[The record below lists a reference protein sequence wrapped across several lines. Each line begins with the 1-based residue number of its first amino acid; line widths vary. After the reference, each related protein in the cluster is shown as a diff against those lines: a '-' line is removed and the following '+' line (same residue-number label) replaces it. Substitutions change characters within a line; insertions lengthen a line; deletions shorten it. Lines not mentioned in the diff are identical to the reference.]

1 MVETLRKQ
9 KDPTEFGAE
18 FKSTTDFYNAVLQ
31 AAEYI
36 RTKLGIDRLDAAL
49 VFGSGHRAL
58 ADEISDP
65 VVLHYGDIPNFPL
78 ATNIGHGSEL
88 VYGLIHGRKVILFK
102 GRFHLVEG
110 YRSFYHA
117 WLGYL
122 AALLGCELL
131 ISTNSCG
138 AITTKL
144 EIGDIM
150 IMGDHLNC
158 SYMPFVNA
166 PILDGRLRSSKY

>member
-1 MVETLRKQ
+1 M
-9 KDPTEFGAE
+9 
-18 FKSTTDFYNAVLQ
+18 
-31 AAEYI
+31 
-36 RTKLGIDRLDAAL
+36 
-49 VFGSGHRAL
+49 
-58 ADEISDP
+58 
-65 VVLHYGDIPNFPL
+65 
-78 ATNIGHGSEL
+78 
-88 VYGLIHGRKVILFK
+88 FK

-122 AALLGCELL
+122 VALLGCELL

-138 AITTKL
+138 AITTEL
-144 EIGDIM
+144 EVGDVM

-166 PILDGRLRSSKY
+166 PLLDSRMRAPEYQDHLISASFAHQKSLNDFAKVCALEEGITLMEGPYDVWVLPNFETAADI